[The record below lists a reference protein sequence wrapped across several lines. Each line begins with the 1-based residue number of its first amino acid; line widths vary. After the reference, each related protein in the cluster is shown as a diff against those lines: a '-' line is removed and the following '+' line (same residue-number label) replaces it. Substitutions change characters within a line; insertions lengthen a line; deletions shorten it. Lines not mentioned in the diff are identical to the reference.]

1 MNREDMFELLQDLDD
16 RYITEVDR
24 KKKHG
29 WIKWLSVAA
38 VIVIFIFAG
47 CFILISNLERKNM
60 AGLSGYR
67 LRQ

>member
-1 MNREDMFELLQDLDD
+1 MNREDMFELLQDLDG

-24 KKKHG
+24 K
-29 WIKWLSVAA
+29 
-38 VIVIFIFAG
+38 
-47 CFILISNLERKNM
+47 KNM

>member
-1 MNREDMFELLQDLDD
+1 MNREDMFELLQDLDG

-47 CFILISNLERKNM
+47 CF
-60 AGLSGYR
+60 
-67 LRQ
+67 